1 MDGCMSKRGCSNQ
14 TMKNCSC
21 TSYSSTKRYSAV
33 HNICTV
39 HREIPSIDL
48 DAIAAMTRD
57 ALSIYGAELQHHD
70 PPAQGH
76 PGYKAMLRN
85 MQENYFWF
93 DMAAHC
99 KLLKVMHSLS
109 GVLAQT
115 VARDLLCKD
124 SLIIASSTPQV
135 SHFYI
140 ARAYP
145 IIQSTSLI
153 PPFDTSNTP

>member
-1 MDGCMSKRGCSNQ
+1 MHGCMSKRGCSNQ

-93 DMAAHC
+93 DMAAHYKQYAVNC
-99 KLLKVMHSLS
+99 STCRRIKVYNVKKQGLLNPLPVRNRKWMDLSLDFVVRLPES
-109 GVLAQT
+109 DDETG
-115 VARDLLCKD
+115 C
-124 SLIIASSTPQV
+124 SST
-135 SHFYI
+135 S
-140 ARAYP
+140 
-145 IIQSTSLI
+145 
-153 PPFDTSNTP
+153 